1 MNMGRGHKILFL
13 VIAFAL
19 CCFKGIAQQQLNEQG
34 AGPNDTILLGA
45 IKVGNDFYPM
55 MYGPET
61 EVVAAYMDP
70 KKREE
75 IRRLRY
81 NVYKVYPY
89 AITAAFVLDKVD
101 KETAVRT
108 KKKDRKAYLKQV
120 EKEMNTRFKDELK
133 NLSVTQG
140 QILVKLINRQTG
152 RDCYSVIKE
161 IKGGINARIYQTAA
175 FFFDND
181 LKAQYDPYGKDKDIE
196 MIVQEIEAKNYYQYQ
211 LAQQRKNMAS
221 QSH

>member
-1 MNMGRGHKILFL
+1 MLILLLSCFRGN
-13 VIAFAL
+13 
-19 CCFKGIAQQQLNEQG
+19 AQG
-34 AGPNDTILLGA
+34 KNDTILLDA
-45 IKVGNDFYPM
+45 IKVGPDLMGVLYIQ
-55 MYGPET
+55 
-61 EVVAAYMDP
+61 EVEVSTTYMDP

-75 IRRLRY
+75 MRRLRY

-89 AITAAFVLDKVD
+89 AVTAAFVLDKVD

-108 KKKDRKAYLKQV
+108 KRRDRKAYLKQV
-120 EKEMNTRFKDELK
+120 EKEMDDKFKDQLK
-133 NLSVTQG
+133 NLSMTQG

-161 IKGGINARIYQTAA
+161 IKGGLNARIYQTAA

-196 MIVQEIEAKNYYQYQ
+196 IIVQEIESKNYYQYQ
-211 LAQQRKNMAS
+211 MAQQQKRLAN
-221 QSH
+221 